1 MRAADIIGKKRDG
14 QALSDEE
21 IAFFIQG
28 VASGSIPDYQASALL
43 MAVTLR
49 GMDEAET
56 VSLTRAML
64 RSGRVL
70 DLASVGAPRVDKHS
84 TGGVGDKVSLILA
97 PLAAAM
103 AVKVPM
109 VSGRGLGHTGGTLDK
124 LESIPGFR
132 TDLGPEEFAANVK
145 ELGLCITGQTEE
157 LAPADRKLYALRDVT
172 ATVRSVPLIAASIM
186 SKKLAE
192 GVQGLLL
199 DVKCGSGAFMKT
211 LEDARELARA
221 MVRIGGSMGVATA
234 ALITNME
241 QPLGKA
247 VGNSLEVKEC
257 ISALKGKGA
266 RDLMELTLVQTAWML
281 NLADSISEETEVR
294 PLNQWTLKKY
304 REEAMDYLEKGDAL
318 RKFVQMVDAQ
328 GGDPEAVFEPSRL
341 PLAENITPVAAP
353 ANGVVRKLDAYKV
366 GRASMLL
373 GAGRERA
380 GEPVDPA
387 AGIILSKK
395 VGNEIRSGEPVAM
408 FHYNDAA
415 RLAEARDVFLS
426 GLEIGDREPAPQPLV
441 LDVVLTA

>member
-1 MRAADIIGKKRDG
+1 VRAADIIGKKRDG

>member
-408 FHYNDAA
+408 FHYNDPS